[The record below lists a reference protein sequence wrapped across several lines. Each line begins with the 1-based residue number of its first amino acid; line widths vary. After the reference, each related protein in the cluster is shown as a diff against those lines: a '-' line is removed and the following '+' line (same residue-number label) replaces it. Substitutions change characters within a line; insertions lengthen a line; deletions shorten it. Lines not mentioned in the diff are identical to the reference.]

1 MVSPYIVSGLGV
13 PTTIIFPDPLVA
25 GDTWNFRL
33 STLQWPNST
42 AEIVFAADGTKL
54 TSTATVVANYFQ
66 WLIGGAE
73 TSKLIPG
80 PYTYN
85 VFMTDAADGSRYTA
99 ERGSVR
105 VAPDI
110 SDPNTLV
117 TETTTPLQQ
126 MLAACDAA
134 LIRLLG
140 QDTSMVQY
148 GGQMYEFQDVEKLFS
163 VRDQLQAR
171 VNDEA
176 DALRG
181 QKGYR
186 KIACVFTDF

>member
-1 MVSPYIVSGLGV
+1 MAFPYIVSGLGV
-13 PTTIIFPDPLVA
+13 PTSIVFPDPLIA
-25 GDTWNFRL
+25 GDTWNFRM
-33 STLQWPNST
+33 STLKWPGCS
-42 AEIVFAADGTKL
+42 ASIVFAADATKL
-54 TSTATVVANYFQ
+54 TSTATVVSNYFEWVIAGTQ
-66 WLIGGAE
+66 TA
-73 TSKLIPG
+73 TLIPG

-105 VAPDI
+105 VAADI

-148 GGQMYEFQDVEKLFS
+148 GGQMYQFQDVGKLFS

-181 QKGYR
+181 QKNYR

>member
-13 PTTIIFPDPLVA
+13 PLTIIFPDPLVA
-25 GDTWNFRL
+25 GDTWNFQM
-33 STLQWPNST
+33 STLQWPTST

-54 TSTATVVANYFQ
+54 SSTATIVSNYFQ
-66 WLIGGAE
+66 WLIAGTQ
-73 TSKLIPG
+73 TSTLIPG
-80 PYTYN
+80 PYVYN
-85 VFMTDAADGSRYTA
+85 VYMTDPDGNRYTA

-105 VAPDI
+105 VAEDI
-110 SDPNTLV
+110 SAPGTLV

-186 KIACVFTDF
+186 KITCVFTDF